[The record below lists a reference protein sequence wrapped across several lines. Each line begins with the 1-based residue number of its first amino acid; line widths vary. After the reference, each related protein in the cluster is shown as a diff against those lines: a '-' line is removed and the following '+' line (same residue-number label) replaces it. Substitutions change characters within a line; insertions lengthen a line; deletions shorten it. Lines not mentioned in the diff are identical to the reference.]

1 LDPVATLDLEAT
13 LDLVDKEASDL
24 AVATDLDLS
33 EEKED
38 LVAALDLVA
47 TSDLVDTEAS
57 EAVVKDSAPEAALVD
72 PTVDSDQ
79 VETVDLEA
87 TTDQVDLEAAVMDL
101 VDLEAAMDQV
111 DLEAA
116 VMDQV
121 DLEAVTDQVDL
132 EAVKDQVDPGELA
145 VKGELGPTTMTSGL
159 KLTLPYLA

>member
-1 LDPVATLDLEAT
+1 MDPVATLDLEAT

-87 TTDQVDLEAAVMDL
+87 TTDQVDLEA
-101 VDLEAAMDQV
+101 
-111 DLEAA
+111 
-116 VMDQV
+116 
-121 DLEAVTDQVDL
+121 
-132 EAVKDQVDPGELA
+132 VKDQVDPGELA